1 MIRRKD
7 AVMDNVFDHVMEKA
21 RKAKNA
27 AGKMAGLSGAVK
39 DSALHAMAD
48 SIMDNRAAIS
58 SANAKDLE
66 LSDHYGLS
74 KAAVDRLTLTD
85 SRIEAMAKG
94 LREVASFPDPVGIV
108 TNMVQRS
115 SGIRVGKMTVPIGLI
130 GFIYE
135 SRPNVTVDAAGL
147 VLKSGNA
154 ILLRGGK
161 EAIHSNIA
169 LAALLSEA
177 AASKGIPEGA
187 ISIIEMTDREGV
199 RHMVEAAGV
208 VDLVIPR
215 GGKGLIKTVV
225 DLAKVPVIKHY
236 EGNCHVFVDLT
247 ANLDD
252 ALNIIVNAK
261 TQRPGV
267 CNAAEKLLVH
277 SGIAGEFIPRAAK
290 ALTVLGVELRGCPRA
305 RALVPEMKEA
315 VEDDW
320 YTEYLD
326 LILGVKV
333 VDSVE
338 EAVTHINTYSSKHTD
353 AIVTSDILSADYFVM
368 NVDSSSVMVNAS
380 TRFSDGGEYGLGAEI
395 GISTDKLHARGPMGL
410 AELTTYKWVV
420 YGQGSVRE

>member
-1 MIRRKD
+1 
-7 AVMDNVFDHVMEKA
+7 MDNVFDHVMEKA

-58 SANAKDLE
+58 AANAKDLE

-74 KAAVDRLTLTD
+74 KAAVDRLTLTN

-94 LREVASFPDPVGIV
+94 LREVASFPDPVGII
-108 TNMVQRS
+108 TSMVQRP

-169 LAALLSEA
+169 LAALLNEA
-177 AASKGIPEGA
+177 AASKGIPDGA
-187 ISIIEMTDREGV
+187 ISIIEMTDHEGV
-199 RHMVEAAGV
+199 RHMVEAAGI

-290 ALTVLGVELRGCPRA
+290 ALTEFGVELRGCPRA

-333 VDSVE
+333 VDSVG

-353 AIVTSDILSADYFVM
+353 SIVTSDVLSADYFVVH
-368 NVDSSSVMVNAS
+368 VDSSSVMVNAS

-395 GISTDKLHARGPMGL
+395 GISTDKLHARGPMGVT
-410 AELTTYKWVV
+410 ELTTYKWVV